1 MTNRCYSCERVNRRD
16 IREAPLWDSIYRTQ
30 YWEVFHCESTSLFGW
45 LILNA
50 RRHIAA
56 IDEMTEEEAIELG
69 KLMRQV
75 SIILKDTTGCAKT
88 YVAQFAEAPGHQHV
102 HFHIIPRMADQ
113 SEEHKGPGIFK
124 QLGVPEEKRVS
135 ETAMN
140 ELATKVRRYLTGVYP
155 L

>member
-1 MTNRCYSCERVNRRD
+1 V
-16 IREAPLWDSIYRTQ
+16 
-30 YWEVFHCESTSLFGW
+30 HCNSTALLGW
-45 LILNA
+45 LIVIA

-56 IDEMTEEEAIELG
+56 IDEMSEDEAIELG
-69 KLMRQV
+69 KLTRRV

-113 SEEHKGPGIFK
+113 AEDYKGPGIFK

-140 ELATKVRRYLTGVYP
+140 QIATEVRRFLSEVHR
-155 L
+155 